1 MHLLIV
7 RHGIAVDRGDPA
19 YPWDDDRPL
28 TPEGIHKFRIAARG
42 LKELG
47 LRPARILSSPLIRAR
62 QTAEILRDAVAPSLD
77 LEIEPHLEPGGDF
90 DATAKALL
98 PYADE
103 TVAIVGHEPHVSG
116 FTAYLLAGGRAHASL
131 LFKKGA
137 AALVTFPGHVQPG
150 SGTLEWL
157 MQPGA
162 LRAVARD

>member
-1 MHLLIV
+1 MQLLIV
-7 RHGIAVDRGDPA
+7 RHGIAVERGDPA

-42 LKELG
+42 LKALG
-47 LRPARILSSPLIRAR
+47 FRPGRILSSPLIRAR

-90 DATAKALL
+90 AETARALV
-98 PYADE
+98 PYGDE
-103 TVAIVGHEPHVSG
+103 TVAVVGHEPHVSG
-116 FTAYLLAGGRAHASL
+116 FTAYLLAGSPSQASL

-137 AALVTFPGHVQPG
+137 AALVTFHGTVQPG
-150 SGTLEWL
+150 AGTLEWL

-162 LRAVARD
+162 LRAVAKD

>member
-1 MHLLIV
+1 MQLLIV
-7 RHGIAVDRGDPA
+7 RHAIAVERGDPA
-19 YPWDDDRPL
+19 FPWDDNRPL

-47 LRPARILSSPLIRAR
+47 AKPDRVIASPLLRAR
-62 QTAEILRDAVAPSLD
+62 QTAEILRDTVAPD
-77 LEIEPHLEPGGDF
+77 LSIDIEPHLEPGADF
-90 DATAKALL
+90 AATAKSLL
-98 PYADE
+98 AASE
-103 TVAIVGHEPHVSG
+103 ESVAIVGHEPHVSG
-116 FTAYLLAGGRAHASL
+116 FTAFLLAGPRTHASL

-137 AALVTFPGHVQPG
+137 AALVSFPGKIQPG

>member
-1 MHLLIV
+1 MRLLIV

-42 LKELG
+42 VKELG
-47 LRPARILSSPLIRAR
+47 VKPDRIISSPLVRAR
-62 QTAEILRDAVAPSLD
+62 QTAEILRDAVAPDLPLD
-77 LEIEPHLEPGGDF
+77 IEPHLEPGGNF
-90 DATAKALL
+90 DAGVKSLL
-98 PYADE
+98 AFSEE
-103 TVAIVGHEPHVSG
+103 TIAIVGHEPHVSG
-116 FTAYLLAGGRAHASL
+116 FTAYLLAGPRNHASI

-137 AALVTFPGHVQPG
+137 AALVTFPGRLQIG
-150 SGTLEWL
+150 TGTLEWL

>member
-1 MHLLIV
+1 MNLLIV

-42 LKELG
+42 LREVAPK
-47 LRPARILSSPLIRAR
+47 PDRIVASPLIRAR
-62 QTAEILRDAVAPSLD
+62 QTAEILRDAVAPD
-77 LEIEPHLEPGGDF
+77 LELVIEPHLEPGGDF
-90 DATAKALL
+90 GATAKALL
-98 PYADE
+98 LFPEE
-103 TVAIVGHEPHVSG
+103 TIAIVGHEPHVSG
-116 FTAYLLAGGRAHASL
+116 FTAYLLAGSDHRASL

-137 AALVTFPGHVQPG
+137 AALVTFPGRLQAG
-150 SGTLEWL
+150 AGTLQWL

>member
-1 MHLLIV
+1 MRLLIV

-42 LKELG
+42 VKELG
-47 LRPARILSSPLIRAR
+47 VKPDRIIASPLVRAR
-62 QTAEILRDAVAPSLD
+62 QTAEILRDAVAPGLVLD
-77 LEIEPHLEPGGDF
+77 VEPHLEPSGNF
-90 DATAKALL
+90 DAGVKSLL
-98 PYADE
+98 AFNEE
-103 TVAIVGHEPHVSG
+103 TIAIVGHEPHVSG
-116 FTAYLLAGGRAHASL
+116 FTAYLVAGPRGHASI

-137 AALVTFPGHVQPG
+137 AALVTFPGRLQPG

-162 LRAVARD
+162 LRAVAKD